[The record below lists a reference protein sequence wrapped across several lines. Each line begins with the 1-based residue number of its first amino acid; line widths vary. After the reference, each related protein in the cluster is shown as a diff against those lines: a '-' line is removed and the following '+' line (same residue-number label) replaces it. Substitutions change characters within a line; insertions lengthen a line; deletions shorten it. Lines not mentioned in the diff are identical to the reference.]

1 MKRASL
7 QRVLASLTLA
17 FGLLASPALPA
28 FAVDNPDDAGLFN
41 SITVTRLA
49 REALKAANR
58 GDWAAA
64 LSNYNKALNQGVD
77 SPNLY
82 YGQYKAAARA
92 NDWASACAA
101 LDNLFAKVPEDKPH
115 LLTEYGQ
122 ALANNNRYEEAIPVL
137 KSALKTVDAD
147 ASYLDNK
154 FRELVDYTNKEAP
167 KRDIVMQ
174 PYREVTKQEVI
185 PQRELIHAEDVRE
198 DKSKFALSFE
208 NAFESEF
215 IGICTYQGYEKE
227 STTTFFRPPSAKF
240 HIDEILKGPPLNKD
254 ILIRFEFHDKTG
266 TPAIPDGWKF
276 GPDKMPKVGSKW
288 IIFIK
293 NAVPINGYFETFHGC
308 YGRQEANEDNLNKI
322 YAIIEAHRGQQ

>member
-7 QRVLASLTLA
+7 QRVFASLTLA
-17 FGLLASPALPA
+17 FGLLASPMLPA
-28 FAVDNPDDAGLFN
+28 IALENPDDAGLFN

-49 REALKAANR
+49 REALKSANR
-58 GDWAAA
+58 GDWPGA

-82 YGQYKAAARA
+82 YGQYRAAARA
-92 NDWASACAA
+92 NDWVTACAA
-101 LDNLFAKVPEDKPH
+101 LDNLFAKVPEDKAH

-122 ALANNNRYEEAIPVL
+122 ALANANRFEEAIPVL

-147 ASYLDNK
+147 AAYLDTK
-154 FRELVDYTNKEAP
+154 CRELAEYTLKEAP
-167 KRDIVMQ
+167 KKDIVMQ
-174 PYREVTKQEVI
+174 PYREVTKQEVV
-185 PQRELIHAEDVRE
+185 PTRELVHAEDVRE
-198 DKSKFALSFE
+198 DKSKFALSYA

-215 IGICTYQGYEKE
+215 IGICTYEGYVKE

-240 HIDEILKGPPLNKD
+240 HIDEILKGPPLNRD
-254 ILIRFEFHDKTG
+254 ILIRYEFHDKTG
-266 TPAIPDGWKF
+266 EPSIPAGWKF
-276 GPDKMPKVGSKW
+276 GPDKLPKVGSKW

-293 NAVPINGYFETFHGC
+293 NAVPINGYFETFHGS
-308 YGRQEANEDNLNKI
+308 YGRQEATEDNLNKI